1 MIHGLGWVEFGN
13 GGKDAKGI
21 AGEED
26 EIRGVA
32 GEAGELGVLDEF
44 DGIGPAGILG
54 DGGVVVVDDVVFVVD
69 DIFKN
74 GSVVEGMENIGFGF
88 LAKIDGFGVA
98 PAFDIEDA
106 FVGPDMFVV
115 TYKLAV
121 RIGGESGFSGAG
133 EPEEDGA
140 AI

>member
-1 MIHGLGWVEFGN
+1 M
-13 GGKDAKGI
+13 
-21 AGEED
+21 
-26 EIRGVA
+26 
-32 GEAGELGVLDEF
+32 
-44 DGIGPAGILG
+44 
-54 DGGVVVVDDVVFVVD
+54 
-69 DIFKN
+69 
-74 GSVVEGMENIGFGF
+74 EGMENIGFGF
-88 LAKIDGFGVA
+88 LAKIDGFGVT

-121 RIGGESGFSGAG
+121 RIGGESGFSGTG